1 MNTLE
6 SRAEGF
12 QYERRVLQDVSRSF
26 ALTIPQL
33 PVKLQYPITN
43 AYLIYRIIDTIEDEK
58 NLSQRQKFLFFRE
71 FVDVLNGRASARGLA
86 RAVEPCLNGSSTSA
100 ERDLIRQMPIIIDD
114 FFVFSPKQQEA
125 VRRCAGVMVE
135 GMFRFQEIQN
145 SYGLGSMQDLEQ
157 YCYHVAGVV
166 GEMLTELFCD
176 YSPEIARNRKR
187 LLELGLSFGLGLQ
200 MTNIVKDLWDDNK
213 RNVCWIP
220 RSLFAMRDPD
230 RIKAMPD
237 RNSEAF
243 RRGIQNVIT
252 SAVAFLGDAMQYTIL
267 IPRSETGI
275 RKFCL
280 WAIGMAVFPLRNI
293 SHNLHYESGLDVKIS
308 HQTLKS
314 IILVSNAAVRNNSI
328 LEMLFT
334 FFSDEIL
341 PPSERSGFGRARI
354 TMKKISPV
362 LLTVLFVTALFQLS
376 HAAAEGPTD
385 FVRTMLDKVMSIQ
398 NAPELRGTAHRDE
411 RRTDIKKVIAQN
423 FAFDTMSKNALGGY
437 WRNLTPSEQKEF
449 SGIFQDL
456 FQDSY
461 TKLVLDF
468 LKREKI
474 VYSREKQESNSALV
488 QTTIVRANE
497 NIAVDYS
504 LLPKSGSWLVQDV
517 SIDGVS
523 IIKNYQKSFTRVI
536 ERESFNSLLKKMHL
550 QQQAIGKS
558 SGKQMLPK

>member
-1 MNTLE
+1 
-6 SRAEGF
+6 
-12 QYERRVLQDVSRSF
+12 
-26 ALTIPQL
+26 
-33 PVKLQYPITN
+33 
-43 AYLIYRIIDTIEDEK
+43 
-58 NLSQRQKFLFFRE
+58 
-71 FVDVLNGRASARGLA
+71 
-86 RAVEPCLNGSSTSA
+86 
-100 ERDLIRQMPIIIDD
+100 
-114 FFVFSPKQQEA
+114 
-125 VRRCAGVMVE
+125 
-135 GMFRFQEIQN
+135 
-145 SYGLGSMQDLEQ
+145 
-157 YCYHVAGVV
+157 
-166 GEMLTELFCD
+166 
-176 YSPEIARNRKR
+176 
-187 LLELGLSFGLGLQ
+187 
-200 MTNIVKDLWDDNK
+200 
-213 RNVCWIP
+213 
-220 RSLFAMRDPD
+220 
-230 RIKAMPD
+230 
-237 RNSEAF
+237 
-243 RRGIQNVIT
+243 
-252 SAVAFLGDAMQYTIL
+252 
-267 IPRSETGI
+267 
-275 RKFCL
+275 
-280 WAIGMAVFPLRNI
+280 
-293 SHNLHYESGLDVKIS
+293 
-308 HQTLKS
+308 
-314 IILVSNAAVRNNSI
+314 
-328 LEMLFT
+328 
-334 FFSDEIL
+334 
-341 PPSERSGFGRARI
+341 
-354 TMKKISPV
+354 
-362 LLTVLFVTALFQLS
+362 LS